1 MAGLGDIRRAT
12 SGASKSLKDFQRA
25 LDAVKAIKVRETQR
39 MGAIMSRRIG
49 HRYKFERYADE
60 SGAIRKIKPY
70 SRAWGRRKAK
80 LKLDDRRGV
89 ARGGILKQVNS
100 PLIYAKLSDGF
111 DIDIKRP
118 ALWIT
123 GRTRLAL
130 RRKTVLTTKTAKGY
144 KHRLSR
150 GLKESFFVN
159 AYIDHFADEKA
170 PGLGLMASADLAEME
185 QAVNAKTLDHLA
197 AIRGAAKASLTN
209 RAIARLKLN
218 VSRAA

>member
-25 LDAVKAIKVRETQR
+25 LDAVKAIKIRETQR
-39 MGAIMSRRIG
+39 QGAIMSRRIG
-49 HRYKFERYADE
+49 HRFKFERFGNVEGSIA
-60 SGAIRKIKPY
+60 RIKPF
-70 SRAWGRRKAK
+70 SRAWARRKAK
-80 LKLDDRRGV
+80 LRLDDRRGH
-89 ARGGILKQVNS
+89 ARGGIQKQVSS

-123 GRTRLAL
+123 GRARLAL
-130 RRKTVLTTKTAKGY
+130 KRKTVLISKTAKGY
-144 KHRLSR
+144 RHRLSR
-150 GLKESFFVN
+150 GRNESFFVN
-159 AYIDHFADEKA
+159 AYIDHFADQKA
-170 PGLGLMASADLAEME
+170 PGLGLLPNVDLAEME

-197 AIRGAAKASLTN
+197 AIRGAAKANLTN
-209 RAIARLKLN
+209 RALARLKLN